1 RNLHGTRGLPS
12 ADRAVSRG
20 GAEGRRTPRPGLRP
34 ALLPIITVMAMQ
46 IALMLGGAVLT
57 ETNFEWNGLGYMLAE
72 YMKARDYVAVQGI
85 VMMLAVIVAVSTF
98 VVDVVA
104 ALIDPR
110 VRY

>member
-1 RNLHGTRGLPS
+1 
-12 ADRAVSRG
+12 
-20 GAEGRRTPRPGLRP
+20 
-34 ALLPIITVMAMQ
+34 MQ
-46 IALMLGGAVLT
+46 IAMLLGGAVLT
-57 ETNFEWNGLGYMLAE
+57 EITFEWNGLGYQLAE

-85 VMMLAVIVAVSTF
+85 VMMLAVIVAVSNF